1 MSDCACGTT
10 EGTMSNVVERFLRYV
25 QVDSQ
30 GVPENAEHV
39 PSSECQFGMTRLLA
53 SRRMSPPPPAARTC
67 RRWP

>member
-10 EGTMSNVVERFLRYV
+10 EGKMSDVVERFLRYV

-39 PSSECQFGMTRLLA
+39 P
-53 SRRMSPPPPAARTC
+53 
-67 RRWP
+67 